1 MVLFSFLLVP
11 PHPWSIQHSIVPM
24 KCTSILN
31 GALITRLADDRT
43 SPVNYR
49 RCAGGLEEYEYGFFH
64 PCTLTPAT
72 QTWGM
77 NAVVATTRSKHRI
90 RGSIRGRCTTM
101 RCFRV
106 GRPPWL
112 RKKGKDRNQ
121 LVQCSDLLCIGLKGA
136 IHQPAASH
144 LVPKARGVAAQAS
157 PADNLDIS

>member
-1 MVLFSFLLVP
+1 MHIDPERSLDYSPRRRSDLTGKLPAVRRWARGVRVRFLPSLYP
-11 PHPWSIQHSIVPM
+11 DAGHPNMGHE
-24 KCTSILN
+24 C
-31 GALITRLADDRT
+31 
-43 SPVNYR
+43 
-49 RCAGGLEEYEYGFFH
+49 CGGYYPIES
-64 PCTLTPAT
+64 
-72 QTWGM
+72 
-77 NAVVATTRSKHRI
+77 SKHRI
-90 RGSIRGRCTTM
+90 RRSIRGRCTTM